1 MNNTSWVG
9 CCFLLPSNPVHLNLQ
24 NHTHTHTFPTP
35 PLPIK
40 TNHPVFRPGQ
50 YRQRRPTIRIPTTL
64 DENYRSGVVVAG
76 HAHAHGRADVL
87 PILPSRSIALPRQWY
102 LFIDEDDGV
111 LRTTNAG

>member
-1 MNNTSWVG
+1 MGWM
-9 CCFLLPSNPVHLNLQ
+9 LLFATLKPRPSQFTKPHAHAHIPYSSSPNKNKP
-24 NHTHTHTFPTP
+24 
-35 PLPIK
+35 
-40 TNHPVFRPGQ
+40 PVFRPGQ

-64 DENYRSGVVVAG
+64 DENYRSGVAVAG
-76 HAHAHGRADVL
+76 YAHAHGRADVL